1 MRWDGGSISWSKIIR
16 GIASSITDSAYQ
28 PNTALSPA
36 CSRATR
42 SVAAQ
47 TQSVP
52 VAYKR
57 GAQQYRERI
66 NPTEGREHRTVEGGQ
81 NEHANPTHSF
91 RRGSSSRC
99 CRRPPL
105 KPAERSP

>member
-16 GIASSITDSAYQ
+16 GSIASSITDSAYQ

-36 CSRATR
+36 CSRARR

-57 GAQQYRERI
+57 GAQQYRQRVKGLGSAELSRAAKMSTPI
-66 NPTEGREHRTVEGGQ
+66 PPQCLRTEMNDVTVFG
-81 NEHANPTHSF
+81 
-91 RRGSSSRC
+91 
-99 CRRPPL
+99 
-105 KPAERSP
+105 

>member
-16 GIASSITDSAYQ
+16 GSIASSITDSAYQ

-57 GAQQYRERI
+57 AAQQYRGRT
-66 NPTEGREHRTVEGGQ
+66 NPPGGRENQTVKGAQ
-81 NEHANPTHSF
+81 MNTANPTPSAQPD
-91 RRGSSSRC
+91 RV
-99 CRRPPL
+99 
-105 KPAERSP
+105 ETE

>member
-1 MRWDGGSISWSKIIR
+1 MRWDGGSISCSKIIP
-16 GIASSITDSAYQ
+16 GSNASSITDSAYQ

-57 GAQQYRERI
+57 GAQQYRQRV
-66 NPTEGREHRTVEGGQ
+66 NPTEGWGAQNCRGRAKMSTPIPPQCLRTEMNDV
-81 NEHANPTHSF
+81 TVF
-91 RRGSSSRC
+91 
-99 CRRPPL
+99 
-105 KPAERSP
+105 